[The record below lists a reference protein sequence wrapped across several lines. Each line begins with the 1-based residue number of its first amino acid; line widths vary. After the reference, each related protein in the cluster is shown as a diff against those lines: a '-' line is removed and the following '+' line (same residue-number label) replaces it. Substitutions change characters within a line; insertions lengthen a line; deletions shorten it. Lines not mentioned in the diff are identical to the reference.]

1 MQRKQDVSG
10 LGSNPGRHAGSCS
23 GRGNALS
30 KLLEQ
35 WNDPIWVSF
44 GVAWGGACGL
54 QSISGHLAIHT
65 PTPIKPPDQPARS
78 ALSLGT

>member
-35 WNDPIWVSF
+35 WNDPIWASF
-44 GVAWGGACGL
+44 GVAWGGGPAVRKAY
-54 QSISGHLAIHT
+54 LAT
-65 PTPIKPPDQPARS
+65 
-78 ALSLGT
+78 

>member
-23 GRGNALS
+23 GRSNALP

-44 GVAWGGACGL
+44 GVAWGGGACGL
-54 QSISGHLAIHT
+54 QSISSHPAIHT
-65 PTPIKPPDQPARS
+65 TPIKPPDQLARS

>member
-1 MQRKQDVSG
+1 MLATVSGNRFWRRQIQAKGCAVKSTEIAVLRHLPCVTGQCLRGVGATEMQRKQDVNG

-35 WNDPIWVSF
+35 
-44 GVAWGGACGL
+44 
-54 QSISGHLAIHT
+54 
-65 PTPIKPPDQPARS
+65 
-78 ALSLGT
+78 